1 MEGERASAECAQRRT
16 HAGACGGVA
25 GDPRV
30 VHGGGGGRL
39 AARARG
45 TAGEDRAALRG
56 GKLGIATGLPCP
68 QATRGATVY
77 APDGISSTSH
87 LAYCRM
93 TTLQHSGE
101 SGL

>member
-45 TAGEDRAALRG
+45 AAGEDRAALRG
-56 GKLGIATGLPCP
+56 GKLGICNRATL
-68 QATRGATVY
+68 
-77 APDGISSTSH
+77 STSH
-87 LAYCRM
+87 TGSSRVR
-93 TTLQHSGE
+93 TRREKQHFSAR
-101 SGL
+101 LL